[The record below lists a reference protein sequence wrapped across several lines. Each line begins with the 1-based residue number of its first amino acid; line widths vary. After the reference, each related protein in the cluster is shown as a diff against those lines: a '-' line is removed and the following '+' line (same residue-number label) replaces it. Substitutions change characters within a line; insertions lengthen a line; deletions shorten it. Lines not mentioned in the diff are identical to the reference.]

1 MIAKKGSKVKVH
13 YTGTLK
19 NGDVF
24 DSSEGR
30 SPLEFTVGAGQ
41 MIPGFD
47 KGVEGMTAGEKKTI
61 TLPPKEAYGE
71 KRDDMLFRVSRDVL
85 PEGYTPSIGD
95 PLRVATDDGGVL
107 NVFIAEMD
115 EDGITLDGNHRLA
128 GEELTFE
135 VTMVE
140 IA

>member
-61 TLPPKEAYGE
+61 TLPPKEA
-71 KRDDMLFRVSRDVL
+71 
-85 PEGYTPSIGD
+85 
-95 PLRVATDDGGVL
+95 
-107 NVFIAEMD
+107 
-115 EDGITLDGNHRLA
+115 
-128 GEELTFE
+128 
-135 VTMVE
+135 
-140 IA
+140 